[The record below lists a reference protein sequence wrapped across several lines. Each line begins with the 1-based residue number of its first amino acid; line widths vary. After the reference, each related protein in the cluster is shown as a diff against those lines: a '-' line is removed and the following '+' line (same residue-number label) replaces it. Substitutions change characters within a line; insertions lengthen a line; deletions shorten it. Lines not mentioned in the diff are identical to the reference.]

1 MKEHLITACRI
12 VLNRPGRAAGRQ
24 SPAAFARNA
33 FGQLFD
39 DADIETHRAD
49 DSASSDNCTFV
60 LQVRG
65 RSDIMVPSIA
75 WRPGARSCEPQC
87 GKGEL
92 PAAGQRKNIMD
103 FSLAPRKNEMIDAL
117 CTLLSIKSVKDE
129 PHEMMPYGKGV
140 FSVLMKALE
149 MADHLGFDSVNL
161 YSHLGY
167 VDYGEGDETVV
178 VLTHLDVMPAGEGW
192 TVPPFEG
199 TVRDGRVYG
208 RGAIDNKGPAVA
220 ALYALSALQENGVNL
235 KRRIRLLFGC
245 DEESGW
251 SDIAYYKERVGQI
264 PEYGISPDAEFPII
278 NSEKG
283 LVQLAISMTPP
294 SDETEAPRGAPEIIS
309 FDAGERVNVVPAKA
323 ECVLRGPCGAIE
335 KLANLFGSDPRTP
348 VEIASA
354 PGVEDGTI
362 RLTVFGKS
370 AHGSKPEDGV
380 NAASYLIK
388 FLCTMPLA
396 NNGPAKFLKLL
407 NKNVGTQ
414 TNGAAMHIDRIDR
427 SGALTCNMG
436 YVHASAEKL
445 ETGLDIRYP
454 ITSAE
459 SFVVDKVKGCFD
471 DCSVK
476 TVFALPS
483 HYVEEDGFLV
493 QSLKEVYEEMT
504 GEKAYCL
511 SVGGATYART
521 FPNCVAF
528 GPLFPGQTGTEHQ
541 PDEYIEIDSFVKL
554 ADILAA
560 AMIKLGGGTS
570 VSA

>member
-1 MKEHLITACRI
+1 MY
-12 VLNRPGRAAGRQ
+12 N
-24 SPAAFARNA
+24 N
-33 FGQLFD
+33 
-39 DADIETHRAD
+39 
-49 DSASSDNCTFV
+49 
-60 LQVRG
+60 
-65 RSDIMVPSIA
+65 
-75 WRPGARSCEPQC
+75 
-87 GKGEL
+87 
-92 PAAGQRKNIMD
+92 MD

-129 PHEMMPYGKGV
+129 PDEMMPYGKGV

-192 TVPPFEG
+192 TVPPFAG
-199 TVRDGRVYG
+199 TVQDGRVYG

-283 LVQLAISMTPP
+283 LVQLSITMKPLE
-294 SDETEAPRGAPEIIS
+294 DESEAPKGAPEIVS
-309 FDAGERVNVVPAKA
+309 FDAGERVNAVPAKA
-323 ECVLRGPCGAIE
+323 ECVLRGPCDAMA
-335 KLANLFGSDPRTP
+335 KLAKLFGSDPRTE
-348 VEIASA
+348 VEIVTA
-354 PGVEDGTI
+354 PGDEEGTL
-362 RLTVFGKS
+362 RVTAYGKS

-380 NAASYLIK
+380 NAAAWLIR

-396 NNGPAKFLKLL
+396 NSGQTKFLKLL
-407 NKNVGTQ
+407 NKNIGTE

-436 YVHASAEKL
+436 YVHTSADSMSA
-445 ETGLDIRYP
+445 GLDIRYP

-459 SFVVDKVKGCFD
+459 SFVLDKVKACFEA
-471 DCSVK
+471 CKVK

-521 FPNCVAF
+521 FPNCVGF
-528 GPLFPGQTGTEHQ
+528 GPLFPGQVGTEHQ
-541 PDEYIEIDSFVKL
+541 PDEYIEIDSFIKL

-560 AMIKLGGGTS
+560 AMIKLGGGTMS
-570 VSA
+570 SASA